1 MAWQDLLAMFNSIT
15 GRTMHWQFLL
25 PLLLGFIMLL
35 MLAMKNAIRERK
47 TSLKIMANN
56 WLTMKQGSQLPK
68 PKMIA
73 RGVDK
78 VFVPTVVVI
87 VIVGLTIGY
96 IHAEYPVATYM
107 DVTVH
112 PKNENGDWRMDG
124 REDFGEHRY
133 RRGIMFRPCEPKL
146 IEPILQQAAAE
157 GWVAHDVSWQ
167 QRPNCQSVFD
177 PQFGFNFN
185 DEQGHYRSVTNARP
199 TAQ

>member
-1 MAWQDLLAMFNSIT
+1 MWPISHN
-15 GRTMHWQFLL
+15 
-25 PLLLGFIMLL
+25 
-35 MLAMKNAIRERK
+35 
-47 TSLKIMANN
+47 IMAVAG
-56 WLTMKQGSQLPK
+56 WWEYCFIGFTAFLVIIRLLKRRWPFAATMLQLCEMPT
-68 PKMIA
+68 MG
-73 RGVDK
+73 RGRVFDK
-78 VFVPTVVVI
+78 VFVPSVVVI